1 MILEI
6 QIQCRKILCEADFV
20 GFIQASVFDGV
31 HVQAGHYHVVSMAAL
46 LAMAGHEVVGLV
58 AAYVGAQKAQ
68 ALIPHIKSRPAQ
80 DSCCDV
86 TGGN

>member
-1 MILEI
+1 M
-6 QIQCRKILCEADFV
+6 
-20 GFIQASVFDGV
+20 
-31 HVQAGHYHVVSMAAL
+31 VSMAAL

-68 ALIPHIKSRPAQ
+68 ALIPHIKSRPAE

-86 TGGN
+86 KTGGNGLILVMQRCSIYLF